1 MGILNSIFGKKKQD
15 LFTPFWSAFGRSYG
29 CGNLRISN
37 KIYSEIT
44 LKSLVGH
51 ICNAVE
57 TIEVWDPNKTNEN
70 QLEAWG
76 VKFARKIIKDKSCI
90 ILYCLDFFI
99 SNKVFTN
106 KTTFNI
112 FI

>member
-57 TIEVWDPNKTNEN
+57 TIEVWDSNKTNEYDRLVAYLK
-70 QLEAWG
+70 QSAG
-76 VKFARKIIKDKSCI
+76 
-90 ILYCLDFFI
+90 IL
-99 SNKVFTN
+99 V
-106 KTTFNI
+106 I
-112 FI
+112 FLP